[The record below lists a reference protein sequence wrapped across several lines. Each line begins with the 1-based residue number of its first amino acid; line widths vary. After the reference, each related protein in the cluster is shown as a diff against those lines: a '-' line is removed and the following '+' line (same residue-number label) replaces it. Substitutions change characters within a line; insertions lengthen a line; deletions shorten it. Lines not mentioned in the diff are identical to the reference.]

1 MSRLRYRFAP
11 VLVWMLVPILH
22 AQEKAPSPWLIDRSL
37 TVSPRTAPVPALKY
51 RLSPLK
57 SDLKEG
63 NAAPI
68 YLRLVHEQNDASRK
82 YWSETPRPWNLLPVD
97 KIPLEEAR
105 KFLDARRDMLRQF
118 EIGARRRTVD
128 WNYTLDEGN
137 IISILL
143 PDAQVMRQYVPMLVL
158 QIRVALAEGDF
169 AKAAHHM
176 ETGFAFSQH
185 VGDGPFLIN
194 SLVGIALAAQFTGTI
209 ADLIERSDAPNFYW
223 AIATLPHPFIDMRR
237 ALDQEYRTFEGMYPE
252 LADVEREQSAEHW
265 NATLRRIRMDLRGLA
280 TERDKLPDW
289 YPKNC
294 AGGSRRKIP
303 RFRGSSQVCSSD
315 PEALRRKSRVHA
327 GRPGVAALHCGNIPR
342 RSRCLLRGLLSPI
355 PTSPNPVY
363 IGREAAPR
371 FAEFGRTRACSHAP
385 SSIEQSQ
392 IGTDADRTKP
402 GRSAIGQSA
411 TNVCCRSRW
420 QATRQTGRRDGSSC
434 SQRSRHWSAV
444 RV

>member
-1 MSRLRYRFAP
+1 
-11 VLVWMLVPILH
+11 
-22 AQEKAPSPWLIDRSL
+22 
-37 TVSPRTAPVPALKY
+37 
-51 RLSPLK
+51 
-57 SDLKEG
+57 
-63 NAAPI
+63 
-68 YLRLVHEQNDASRK
+68 
-82 YWSETPRPWNLLPVD
+82 
-97 KIPLEEAR
+97 
-105 KFLDARRDMLRQF
+105 
-118 EIGARRRTVD
+118 
-128 WNYTLDEGN
+128 
-137 IISILL
+137 
-143 PDAQVMRQYVPMLVL
+143 MRQYVPMLVL

-294 AGGSRRKIP
+294 SPEDPAAKSPDFVEARKYVARTRKLSAEKVESMPAAQVLLLYIVGTFHEDRDAYFEASYLP
-303 RFRGSSQVCSSD
+303 YPQARTLFILAEKRLRDLPSS
-315 PEALRRKSRVHA
+315 EGHVHA
-327 GRPGVAALHCGNIPR
+327 L
-342 RSRCLLRGLLSPI
+342 
-355 PTSPNPVY
+355 
-363 IGREAAPR
+363 
-371 FAEFGRTRACSHAP
+371 HAP

-402 GRSAIGQSA
+402 GRSAIGQRLRMYA
-411 TNVCCRSRW
+411 AGHDGKLPGKLADVTEVPVPNDPG
-420 QATRQTGRRDGSSC
+420 TG
-434 SQRSRHWSAV
+434 QPFEV
-444 RV
+444 